1 MDYNYELLEIL
12 RHHTT
17 LGFKEKLIISKKM
30 ENASIRQKILNQKE
44 HCNIGADLEEV
55 YMLEYQFRMRIW
67 HKKTSNL
74 FVKFG
79 KDQDFYDFSLNVL
92 MEMEEKRKQEEK
104 EKKLKRHK

>member
-17 LGFKEKLIISKKM
+17 LGLKEKLIISKKM

-74 FVKFG
+74 FVKLG